1 MIIIFLNNLNY
12 QIYSY
17 VLDLHAN
24 EKTPNYNS
32 KWFSRISTI
41 KLVNKKKNQKYFLF
55 YLLEK
60 KLILKFKNFVRKIR
74 LITQFIQTLR

>member
-1 MIIIFLNNLNY
+1 MYPIFILNNFNNKYENKKKGFKRMIIIFLNNLNY

-41 KLVNKKKNQKYFLF
+41 KLVNKKK
-55 YLLEK
+55 
-60 KLILKFKNFVRKIR
+60 IKNIF
-74 LITQFIQTLR
+74 